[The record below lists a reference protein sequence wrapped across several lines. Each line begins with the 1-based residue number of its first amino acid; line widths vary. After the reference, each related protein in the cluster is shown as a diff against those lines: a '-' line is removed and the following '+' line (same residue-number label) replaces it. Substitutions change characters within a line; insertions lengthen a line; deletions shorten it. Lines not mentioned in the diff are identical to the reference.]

1 MLVRRSETLLARLY
15 PLNLLFVSEFPTCLA
30 SALPHLETGSNDGR
44 RQPRRGED
52 FDGFVGDTPP
62 ALMTVIIC
70 DVPIR
75 RRSVGHPK
83 LSDTYCKTSIGT
95 VMQED

>member
-1 MLVRRSETLLARLY
+1 M
-15 PLNLLFVSEFPTCLA
+15 
-30 SALPHLETGSNDGR
+30 
-44 RQPRRGED
+44 RGEE

-62 ALMTVIIC
+62 ALRTVIIC
-70 DVPIR
+70 DVPVC